1 MMRVMRTFW
10 FSIADLGFSQ
20 LCLKSFH
27 REGKIFLASKCAS
40 MRQVLSVFLKE
51 WKIFLAVAAVL
62 SLQLISAGQLRLCGA
77 VLIGGLLN
85 FFYFLSTAARL
96 EAAANSPAPQ
106 AKKIMLIGLLLRL
119 GMIFAVLAVA
129 VHISTELFLAAAV
142 SFGVFYFATLF
153 ILARS
158 EIKRKF

>member
-1 MMRVMRTFW
+1 M
-10 FSIADLGFSQ
+10 
-20 LCLKSFH
+20 
-27 REGKIFLASKCAS
+27 ASKCAC
-40 MRQVLSVFLKE
+40 MRQVLSVFTKE

-77 VLIGGLLN
+77 VLIGALLN
-85 FFYFLSTAARL
+85 FFYWLSTVARL

-106 AKKIMLIGLLLRL
+106 AKKIMLVGLLMRL

-142 SFGVFYFATLF
+142 VFGVFYLATLF
-153 ILARS
+153 VLARS
-158 EIKRKF
+158 EVKRKF

>member
-1 MMRVMRTFW
+1 M
-10 FSIADLGFSQ
+10 
-20 LCLKSFH
+20 
-27 REGKIFLASKCAS
+27 ASKFS
-40 MRQVLSVFLKE
+40 NMRQVLGVFAQN

-77 VLIGGLLN
+77 VLIGALLN

-96 EAAANSPAPQ
+96 ETAAQAPLPQ

-119 GMIFAVLAVA
+119 GMVFAVLAVA
-129 VHISTELFLAAAV
+129 VHISTELFLSTAIC
-142 SFGVFYFATLF
+142 FGVFYLAALF

-158 EIKRKF
+158 ELNKKF